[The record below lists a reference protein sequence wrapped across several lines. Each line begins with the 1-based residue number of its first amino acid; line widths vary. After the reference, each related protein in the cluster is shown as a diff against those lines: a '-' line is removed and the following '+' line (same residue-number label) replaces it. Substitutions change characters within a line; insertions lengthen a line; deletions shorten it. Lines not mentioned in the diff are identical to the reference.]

1 MWRKCTAAQCY
12 HRDVTRTSL
21 AALAGF
27 ALTTLVS
34 ACASAPPP
42 PPKPVAPPN
51 EQQIGW
57 ILRLEDQRVL
67 RDPAPFVP
75 PPLPVAGKPA
85 TIPPPQPDLLRLLR
99 DGNPRTRLRAALA
112 VGRVG
117 LREGTPALVSVLSSD
132 VEPEVREMAAFALG
146 LIADPAAR
154 DPLVNALADA
164 SPLVKGAAAEAL
176 GLIGDAN
183 AGPAIGRMAA
193 AIVDTGMLATL
204 PAESEDARRDSAA
217 AAFRFGVYALARLK
231 AWDAL
236 AAAALDSAGQPRVRW
251 WPVAYALQRIEDPR
265 AVPALLTL
273 TKDPN
278 PYTRAFAAKGLGA
291 LKDRSAVP
299 ALLSLVTSA
308 DRSVAVEAIRSI
320 GRLGDPSAA
329 PALLKI
335 VQSPK
340 GDPAVRVEAVSAL
353 GGVGGEGTADSLLDA
368 LADSN
373 PPVRAAALRSLAE
386 VDREGFVTVLSGLDP
401 DKHWSVRATLAT
413 VLGTLTTE
421 NGLPRLRSMLN
432 DSDSRVI
439 PAVLASLSK
448 LRAPDAPQVLTE
460 YLKHDDPVIRAAAAT
475 AIGELKPPN
484 MTLPLTEAYKSGQRD
499 VTYVARGAALGALA
513 AYGAAEATP
522 VLNAALTDKDWGVRV
537 RAATLLKQFDPASDA
552 DARIRPAPQSHTGD
566 FYTESRLVNPPV
578 STQVYI
584 ETDRGLIQIEMAVL
598 DAPLTVDNFITLAR
612 KKFFDGVTFHR
623 VVADFVVQGGDPRS
637 DGEGG
642 PGYTI
647 RDEIN
652 KRPYLRG
659 VVGMALDWADTGG
672 SQFFITHSPQPHLD
686 GRYTVFG
693 RVTGGM
699 EIVDQIQPWE
709 VIRRVIVWDGESL
722 Q

>member
-1 MWRKCTAAQCY
+1 VK
-12 HRDVTRTSL
+12 RTSL
-21 AALAGF
+21 AAAGLF
-27 ALTTLVS
+27 ALASFLS
-34 ACASAPPP
+34 ACASAPPAP
-42 PPKPVAPPN
+42 VKPVAPLI

-67 RDPAPFVP
+67 RDTAPMVP
-75 PPLPVAGKPA
+75 PPLPVPGKPA
-85 TIPPPQPDLLRLLR
+85 TNPPAPPDLLRLLR
-99 DGNPRTRLRAALA
+99 DGNPRTRQRAALA

-117 LREGTPALVSVLSSD
+117 LREGTPALVAVLDD

-146 LIADPAAR
+146 LIADPSAR
-154 DPLVNALADA
+154 DPLVNALNDP
-164 SPLVKGAAAEAL
+164 SPRVKGAAAEAL
-176 GLIGDAN
+176 GLIGDAS
-183 AGPAIGRMAA
+183 AAPAIGQMAA
-193 AIVDTGMLATL
+193 ALVEAGMLSTLPSEADETRRDTG
-204 PAESEDARRDSAA
+204 AA
-217 AAFRFGVYALARLK
+217 AYRFALYALARLK
-231 AWDAL
+231 AFDGL
-236 AAAALDSAGQPRVRW
+236 AAAALDSAGQPRVPW

-265 AVPALLTL
+265 ALKALTTL
-273 TKDPN
+273 AKDPH

-291 LKDRSAVP
+291 LKDRSAV
-299 ALLSLVTSA
+299 ATLLPMITST
-308 DRSVAVEAIRSI
+308 DRSVAVEAIRSV
-320 GRLGDPSAA
+320 GRLGDPTAA
-329 PALLKI
+329 GALLKI
-335 VQSPK
+335 VQSAK
-340 GDPAVRVEAVSAL
+340 SDPALRVEAVAAL
-353 GGVGGEGTADSLLDA
+353 GGVGGEGVADTLLDT
-368 LADSN
+368 LADSS
-373 PPVRAAALRSLAE
+373 PPVRAAALRSLGE
-386 VDREGFVTVLSGLDP
+386 LDREGFVTILSGLDP

-413 VLGTLTTE
+413 VLGTLDPET
-421 NGLPRLRSMLN
+421 GLPRLRSMLS

-439 PAVLASLSK
+439 PAVLTALAK
-448 LRAPDAPQVLTE
+448 LKAPDAPKVLTE

-475 AIGELKPPN
+475 AVGEMKPPN
-484 MTLPLTEAYKSGQRD
+484 MTAALVDAYKTGQRD

-522 VLNAALTDKDWGVRV
+522 ILNTALGDKDWAIRV

-552 DARIRPAPQSHTGD
+552 DVRIRPAPQSHTGD

-598 DAPLTVDNFITLAR
+598 DAPITVDNFITLAR

-623 VVADFVVQGGDPRS
+623 VVPDFVVQGGDPRS

-652 KRPYLRG
+652 MRPYLRG
-659 VVGMALDWADTGG
+659 IVGMALDWADTGG

-709 VIRRVIVWDGESL
+709 VIRRVIVWDGQSL

>member
-1 MWRKCTAAQCY
+1 MK
-12 HRDVTRTSL
+12 RTSL
-21 AALAGF
+21 AAAGLF
-27 ALTTLVS
+27 ALTSFLF
-34 ACASAPPP
+34 ACASAPPA
-42 PPKPVAPPN
+42 PPKPVAPLA

-67 RDPAPFVP
+67 RDPAPQVP
-75 PPLPVAGKPA
+75 PPLPVPGKPA
-85 TIPPPQPDLLRLLR
+85 TIPPPPPDLLRLLK
-99 DGNPRTRLRAALA
+99 DVNPRTRLRAALA

-117 LREGTPALVSVLSSD
+117 LREGTPALVAVLSD

-154 DPLVNALADA
+154 DPLVNALNDP
-164 SPLVKGAAAEAL
+164 SPRVKGAAAEAL
-176 GLIGDAN
+176 GLIGDA
-183 AGPAIGRMAA
+183 AAAPAIAKMAA
-193 AIVDTGMLATL
+193 SLIDGLAEQRADTD
-204 PAESEDARRDSAA
+204 EARRDTAA
-217 AAFRFGVYALARLK
+217 AAYRFAVYALARLK
-231 AWDAL
+231 AFDGL
-236 AAAALDSAGQPRVRW
+236 AVAALDQSGQPRVHS
-251 WPVAYALQRIEDPR
+251 WPVAFALQRIEDPR

-273 TKDPN
+273 AKDPN
-278 PYTRAFAAKGLGA
+278 PYTRAFAAKGLGP
-291 LKDRSAVP
+291 LKNRSAVP
-299 ALLSLVTSA
+299 TLLAMVTST
-308 DRSVAVEAIRSI
+308 DRSVAVEAIRSL
-320 GRLGDPSAA
+320 GRLGDPTAA

-335 VQSPK
+335 VQAPK
-340 GDPAVRVEAVSAL
+340 SDPALRVEAVAAL
-353 GGVGGEGTADSLLDA
+353 GGVGGEGVSDTLLDT
-368 LADSN
+368 LADPN
-373 PPVRAAALRSLAE
+373 PPVRAAALRSLADL
-386 VDREGFVTVLSGLDP
+386 DREGFVTILSGLDP

-413 VLGTLTTE
+413 VLGTLDPET
-421 NGLPRLRSMLN
+421 GLARLRSMLS

-439 PAVLASLSK
+439 PAVLAAMARLK
-448 LRAPDAPQVLTE
+448 APDAPQVLTE
-460 YLKHDDPVIRAAAAT
+460 YLKNDDPVIRAAAAT

-484 MTLPLTEAYKSGQRD
+484 MTAVLGEAYKTGQRD

-522 VLNAALTDKDWGVRV
+522 VLNSALSDKDWAIRV
-537 RAATLLKQFDPASDA
+537 RAATLLRQFDPASDA
-552 DARIRPAPQSHTGD
+552 DVRIRPAPQSHTGD
-566 FYTESRLVNPPV
+566 FYTESKLVNPPV

-598 DAPLTVDNFITLAR
+598 DAPLTVDNFIALAR

-623 VVADFVVQGGDPRS
+623 VVPDFVVQGGDPRS

-652 KRPYLRG
+652 MRPYLRG

-709 VIRRVIVWDGESL
+709 VIRRVIVWDGQSL

>member
-1 MWRKCTAAQCY
+1 MK
-12 HRDVTRTSL
+12 RTSL
-21 AALAGF
+21 AAVGLF
-27 ALTTLVS
+27 ALTSFVS
-34 ACASAPPP
+34 ACASAPPA
-42 PPKPVAPPN
+42 PPKPVTPLI

-67 RDPAPFVP
+67 RDPAPQVP
-75 PPLPVAGKPA
+75 PALPVPGKPA
-85 TIPPPQPDLLRLLR
+85 TIPPPPPDLLRLLK
-99 DGNPRTRLRAALA
+99 DGNPRTRQRAALA

-117 LREGTPALVSVLSSD
+117 LREGTPALVAVLND
-132 VEPEVREMAAFALG
+132 VEPEVREMAAFGLG

-154 DPLVNALADA
+154 DPLVNALNDP
-164 SPLVKGAAAEAL
+164 SPRVKGAAAEAL
-176 GLIGDAN
+176 GLIGDVA
-183 AGPAIGRMAA
+183 AAPAIAKMAA
-193 AIVDTGMLATL
+193 SLVEGLATQ
-204 PAESEDARRDSAA
+204 PADTDEARRDTAA
-217 AAFRFGVYALARLK
+217 AAYRFAVYALARLK
-231 AWDAL
+231 AFDAL
-236 AAAALDSAGQPRVRW
+236 AAAALDQGGQPRVHW
-251 WPVAYALQRIEDPR
+251 WPVAFALQRIEDPR
-265 AVPALLTL
+265 ALPALITL

-291 LKDRSAVP
+291 LKNRSAVP
-299 ALLSLVTSA
+299 TLLAMVTST
-308 DRSVAVEAIRSI
+308 DRSVAIEAIRSL
-320 GRLGDPSAA
+320 GRLGDPTAA

-335 VQSPK
+335 VQAPK
-340 GDPAVRVEAVSAL
+340 TDPALRVEAVAAL
-353 GGVGGEGTADSLLDA
+353 GGVGGEGVADTLLDT
-368 LADSN
+368 LADAS
-373 PPVRAAALRSLAE
+373 PSVRSAALRSLGDL
-386 VDREGFVTVLSGLDP
+386 DREGFVTILSGLDP

-413 VLGTLTTE
+413 VLGTLDPET
-421 NGLPRLRSMLN
+421 GLARLRSLLS

-439 PAVLASLSK
+439 PSVLAALAK
-448 LRAPDAPQVLTE
+448 LKAPDAPQVLTE
-460 YLKHDDPVIRAAAAT
+460 YLKNDDPVIRAAAAT

-484 MTLPLTEAYKSGQRD
+484 MTAALTEAYKTGQRD

-513 AYGAAEATP
+513 AYGAADASP
-522 VLNAALTDKDWGVRV
+522 VLNTALADKDWAIRV

-552 DARIRPAPQSHTGD
+552 DLRIRPAPQSHTGD

-598 DAPLTVDNFITLAR
+598 DAPLTVDNFINLAR

-623 VVADFVVQGGDPRS
+623 VVPDFVVQGGDPRS

-652 KRPYLRG
+652 MRPYLRG

-709 VIRRVIVWDGESL
+709 VIRRVIVWDGQSL

>member
-1 MWRKCTAAQCY
+1 VK
-12 HRDVTRTSL
+12 RTSL
-21 AALAGF
+21 VAWGGF
-27 ALTTLVS
+27 ALTTFVS
-34 ACASAPPP
+34 ACASAPPVP
-42 PPKPVAPPN
+42 VKPVAPLI

-67 RDPAPFVP
+67 RDTAPIVP
-75 PPLPVAGKPA
+75 PALPASGKPA
-85 TIPPPQPDLLRLLR
+85 TIPPPPPDLLRLLK
-99 DGNPRTRLRAALA
+99 DGNPRTRQRAALA

-117 LREGTPALVSVLSSD
+117 LREGTPALVAVLND

-146 LIADPAAR
+146 LLADPAAR
-154 DPLVNALADA
+154 DPLVNALSDP
-164 SPLVKGAAAEAL
+164 SPRVKGAAAEAL
-176 GLIGDAN
+176 GLIGDA
-183 AGPAIGRMAA
+183 AAAPAIGRMAA
-193 AIVDTGMLATL
+193 ALVDAGMLSTL
-204 PAESEDARRDSAA
+204 PPEADDVRRDTAA
-217 AAFRFGVYALARLK
+217 AAYRFAVYALARLK
-231 AWDAL
+231 AFDAL
-236 AAAALDSAGQPRVRW
+236 SAAALDRAGQPRVHW
-251 WPVAYALQRIEDPR
+251 WPVAFALQRIEDPR
-265 AVPALLTL
+265 ALPALT
-273 TKDPN
+273 TFAKDPH

-291 LKDRSAVP
+291 LKDRSAV
-299 ALLSLVTSA
+299 ATLLPMVTST

-320 GRLGDPSAA
+320 GRLGDPTAA

-335 VQSPK
+335 VQTGKS
-340 GDPAVRVEAVSAL
+340 DPAIRVEAVAAL
-353 GGVGGEGTADSLLDA
+353 GGLAGEGVADTLLDT
-368 LADSN
+368 LADTN
-373 PPVRAAALRSLAE
+373 PPVRSAALRSLADL
-386 VDREGFVTVLSGLDP
+386 DREGFVTILSGLDP

-413 VLGTLTTE
+413 VLATLAPE
-421 NGLPRLRSMLN
+421 NGLPRLRSMLT

-439 PAVLASLSK
+439 PAVLSSLAK
-448 LRAPDAPQVLTE
+448 LKAPDAPQVLTE
-460 YLKHDDPVIRAAAAT
+460 YLKNDDPVIRAAAAT
-475 AIGELKPPN
+475 AIGEFKPPN
-484 MTLPLTEAYKSGQRD
+484 MTAALTEAYRTGQRD

-522 VLNAALTDKDWGVRV
+522 ALTSALADKDWAIRV
-537 RAATLLKQFDPASDA
+537 RAAALLKQFDPASDA
-552 DARIRPAPQSHTGD
+552 DIRIRPAPQSHTGD
-566 FYTESRLVNPPV
+566 FYTTARLVNPPV
-578 STQVYI
+578 STQVYL

-623 VVADFVVQGGDPRS
+623 VVPDFVVQGGDPRS

-652 KRPYLRG
+652 MRPYLRG
-659 VVGMALDWADTGG
+659 VVGMALDWNDTGG

-699 EIVDQIQPWE
+699 EIVDQIQQWE

>member
-1 MWRKCTAAQCY
+1 VK
-12 HRDVTRTSL
+12 RTSL
-21 AALAGF
+21 AAAGLF
-27 ALTTLVS
+27 ALASILS
-34 ACASAPPP
+34 ACASAPPA
-42 PPKPVAPPN
+42 PPKPAAPLA

-67 RDPAPFVP
+67 RDPSPVVP
-75 PPLPVAGKPA
+75 PPLPVPGKPA
-85 TIPPPQPDLLRLLR
+85 TIPPPPPDLLRLLK
-99 DGNPRTRLRAALA
+99 DVNPRTRLRAALA

-117 LREGTPALVSVLSSD
+117 LREGTPALVAVLSD

-146 LIADPAAR
+146 LIADPSAR
-154 DPLVNALADA
+154 DPLVNALTDP
-164 SPLVKGAAAEAL
+164 SPRVKGAAAEAL
-176 GLIGDAN
+176 GLIGDA
-183 AGPAIGRMAA
+183 AAAPAIGRMAA
-193 AIVDTGMLATL
+193 ALVDAGMLSTL
-204 PAESEDARRDSAA
+204 PADGDEARRDTAA
-217 AAFRFGVYALARLK
+217 AAYRFAVYALARLK
-231 AWDAL
+231 SYDAL

-251 WPVAYALQRIEDPR
+251 WPVAFALQRIEDPR
-265 AVPALLTL
+265 TLPALTALA
-273 TKDPN
+273 KDPN

-291 LKDRSAVP
+291 LKNRSAV
-299 ALLSLVTSA
+299 ATLLPMVTSA
-308 DRSVAVEAIRSI
+308 DRSVAVEAIRSL
-320 GRLGDPSAA
+320 GRLGDPTAA

-335 VQSPK
+335 VQAPK
-340 GDPAVRVEAVSAL
+340 TDPALRVEAVAAL
-353 GGVGGEGTADSLLDA
+353 GGVGGEGVSDTLLDT
-368 LADSN
+368 LADPS
-373 PPVRAAALRSLAE
+373 PPVRSAALRSLAGL
-386 VDREGFVTVLSGLDP
+386 DREGFVTILSGLDP

-413 VLGTLTTE
+413 VLGTLEPET
-421 NGLPRLRSMLN
+421 GLPRLHSLLT

-439 PAVLASLSK
+439 PAVLASLAK
-448 LRAPDAPQVLTE
+448 LKTPDAPQILTE
-460 YLKHDDPVIRAAAAT
+460 YLKNDDPVIRAAAAT
-475 AIGELKPPN
+475 AIGEIKPPN
-484 MTLPLTEAYKSGQRD
+484 MTAVLTEAYKTGQRD

-522 VLNAALTDKDWGVRV
+522 VLTSALSDKDWAIRV
-537 RAATLLKQFDPASDA
+537 RAASLLKQFDPGSDA
-552 DARIRPAPQSHTGD
+552 DVRIRPAPQSHTGD
-566 FYTESRLVNPPV
+566 FYSESRLVNPPV
-578 STQVYI
+578 STQVYL

-598 DAPLTVDNFITLAR
+598 DAPLTVDNFIALAR

-623 VVADFVVQGGDPRS
+623 VVPDFVVQGGDPRS

-652 KRPYLRG
+652 LRPYLRG
-659 VVGMALDWADTGG
+659 TVGMALDWADTGG

>member
-12 HRDVTRTSL
+12 HRDVKRTSL
-21 AALAGF
+21 AALCGV

-34 ACASAPPP
+34 ACASAPPLP
-42 PPKPVAPPN
+42 PPKPLAPPI

-67 RDPAPFVP
+67 RDTSPMVP
-75 PPLPVAGKPA
+75 PALPEPGKPA
-85 TIPPPQPDLLRLLR
+85 TIPPPPPDLLRLLK
-99 DGNPRTRLRAALA
+99 DGNARTRQRAALA

-117 LREGTPALVSVLSSD
+117 LREGTPALVEVLKD

-146 LIADPAAR
+146 LIADPSTR
-154 DPLVNALADA
+154 DPLVTALDDP

-176 GLIGDAN
+176 GLLGDA
-183 AGPAIGRMAA
+183 AAAPAIGRMAT
-193 AIVDTGMLATL
+193 AIVDAGMLATL
-204 PAESEDARRDSAA
+204 PPDADDSRRDSPAA
-217 AAFRFGVYALARLK
+217 AYRFALYALARLK
-231 AWDAL
+231 AFEPM
-236 AAAALDSAGQPRVRW
+236 AAAALDAKGQPRVHW

-265 AVPALLTL
+265 TVPALLAL
-273 TKDPN
+273 TKDPH
-278 PYTRAFAAKGLGA
+278 PYTRAFAAKGLGP
-291 LKDRSAVP
+291 LKDRSAVA
-299 ALLSLVTSA
+299 ALLPMVTST
-308 DRSVAVEAIRSI
+308 DRSVAVEAIRSL

-335 VQSPK
+335 VVTPK
-340 GDPAVRVEAVSAL
+340 GDPQIRVEAVAAL
-353 GGVGGEGTADSLLDA
+353 GGVAGEGVADTLLDA
-368 LADSN
+368 LADPN
-373 PPVRAAALRSLAE
+373 PPVRSAALRSLADL
-386 VDREGFVTVLSGLDP
+386 DREGFVTILSGLDP

-413 VLGTLTTE
+413 VLGTLPLE
-421 NGLPRLRSMLN
+421 NGLPRLTSMLS

-439 PAVLASLSK
+439 PAVLTSLAK
-448 LRAPDAPQVLTE
+448 LHAPDAPQVLAE

-475 AIGELKPPN
+475 ALGELKPPN
-484 MTLPLTEAYKSGQRD
+484 VTPALTEAYKTGQRD
-499 VTYVARGAALGALA
+499 VTYVARSAALGALA
-513 AYGAAEATP
+513 MFGAAEATP
-522 VLNAALTDKDWGVRV
+522 VLTSALSDKDWAVRV
-537 RAATLLKQFDPASDA
+537 RAAALLKQLDPSSDA
-552 DARIRPAPQSHTGD
+552 DLRIRPAPQSHTGD
-566 FYTESRLVNPPV
+566 FYTTARLTNPPV
-578 STQVYI
+578 STQIYI

-647 RDEIN
+647 RDEMN
-652 KRPYLRG
+652 MRPYLRG

>member
-1 MWRKCTAAQCY
+1 VK
-12 HRDVTRTSL
+12 RTSL
-21 AALAGF
+21 SAAGLFTLASF
-27 ALTTLVS
+27 LS
-34 ACASAPPP
+34 ACASAPPAP
-42 PPKPVAPPN
+42 AKPAAPLA

-67 RDPAPFVP
+67 RDPAPQVP
-75 PPLPVAGKPA
+75 PALPVPGKPA
-85 TIPPPQPDLLRLLR
+85 TIPPPPPDLLRLLK
-99 DGNPRTRLRAALA
+99 DVNPRTRLRAALA

-117 LREGTPALVSVLSSD
+117 LREGTPALVAVLGD
-132 VEPEVREMAAFALG
+132 AEPEVREMAAFALG

-154 DPLVNALADA
+154 DPLVNALNDP
-164 SPLVKGAAAEAL
+164 SPRVKGAAAEAL
-176 GLIGDAN
+176 GLVGDA
-183 AGPAIGRMAA
+183 AAAPAIAKMAA
-193 AIVDTGMLATL
+193 SLVDGLAAQ
-204 PAESEDARRDSAA
+204 PADTDEARRDTAA
-217 AAFRFGVYALARLK
+217 AAYRFAVYALARLK
-231 AWDAL
+231 AFDAL
-236 AAAALDSAGQPRVRW
+236 AAAALDQSGQPRVHW
-251 WPVAYALQRIEDPR
+251 WPVAYALQRIENPR
-265 AVPALLTL
+265 ALPALITL
-273 TKDPN
+273 AKDPN
-278 PYTRAFAAKGLGA
+278 PYTRAFAAKGLGP
-291 LKDRSAVP
+291 LKNRAATP
-299 ALLSLVTSA
+299 TLLAMVTST
-308 DRSVAVEAIRSI
+308 DRSVAIEAIRSL
-320 GRLGDPSAA
+320 GRLGDPTAA

-335 VQSPK
+335 VQAPK
-340 GDPAVRVEAVSAL
+340 TDPALKVEAVAAL
-353 GGVGGEGTADSLLDA
+353 GGVGGEGVADTLLDT
-368 LADSN
+368 LADPS
-373 PPVRAAALRSLAE
+373 PSVRSAALRSLADL
-386 VDREGFVTVLSGLDP
+386 DREGFVTILSGLDP

-413 VLGTLTTE
+413 VLGTLDPET
-421 NGLPRLRSMLN
+421 GLARLRALLS

-439 PAVLASLSK
+439 PSVLAALAK
-448 LRAPDAPQVLTE
+448 LKAPDAPQVLTE
-460 YLKHDDPVIRAAAAT
+460 YLKNDDPVIRAAAAT

-484 MTLPLTEAYKSGQRD
+484 MTAALTEAYKTGQRD

-513 AYGAAEATP
+513 AYGAADATP
-522 VLNAALTDKDWGVRV
+522 LLNVALTDKDWAVRV

-552 DARIRPAPQSHTGD
+552 DLRIRPAPQSHTGD

-598 DAPLTVDNFITLAR
+598 DAPLTVDNFINLAR

-623 VVADFVVQGGDPRS
+623 VVPDFVVQGGDPRS

-652 KRPYLRG
+652 MRPYLRG

-709 VIRRVIVWDGESL
+709 VIRRVIVWDGQSL